1 MWGGGD
7 PSQQAR
13 GHHPLLYPSPQHPPP
28 PSLAHTLSDSL
39 LGQTSSPTLPP
50 TPPGSPLLQAPLYT
64 TPPPPGLRPSLILS
78 LHTHSVFL
86 SLQQVSQ
93 AAVTPGPAWQLG
105 GGAAALGLWLWRA
118 VAALAAERG
127 LSSWGAQ
134 VSCLVAC
141 GIFPHQGSPSP
152 PALAGGFSIATTGG
166 VPSRASFVFALYL
179 LFFYFLILSSKV
191 TLFPHRILNEK
202 EHNFSITKGKQSMA
216 DMAGVLSICS
226 YLLTLHRSP
235 NFSLRRSRLYFPI

>member
-166 VPSRASFVFALYL
+166 VPSLASFVFALYL

-191 TLFPHRILNEK
+191 TLSSLNFK
-202 EHNFSITKGKQSMA
+202 
-216 DMAGVLSICS
+216 
-226 YLLTLHRSP
+226 
-235 NFSLRRSRLYFPI
+235 